1 MAFVYLQIDMDILD
15 KNCTAWIK
23 ELTDKNTTTED
34 MNIQFRKRNMTG
46 IIFISLLIV
55 LGIIG
60 NLLVIFIFA
69 WKFNRS
75 TYRVYVLCLAFL
87 DSVNCCFT
95 MPFVLSYLL
104 FMQDYPST
112 VLCKVGH
119 FVGFYIGIASP
130 FTLILIAVDR
140 YKNVC
145 RPLSVQW
152 SVKKAKLSCI
162 IINVIALMISWH
174 VPFIYGIS
182 EIKSANGGIT
192 VTQCFKEDGVLLQ
205 EVAWWQY
212 IILTVLMVIVSGC
225 LIVTYFVIM
234 IRVHRMSTIFTK
246 YTPENRSLEK
256 SAAFATRN
264 IQTTKTTLTFF
275 IITTVYALSSL
286 IHHGL
291 ALALHVG
298 SNLECSMTYA
308 QGVVFWTLFWT
319 IFINNIANPVIY
331 GLSDKRFRQRLKTLF
346 SS

>member
-1 MAFVYLQIDMDILD
+1 
-15 KNCTAWIK
+15 
-23 ELTDKNTTTED
+23 
-34 MNIQFRKRNMTG
+34 
-46 IIFISLLIV
+46 
-55 LGIIG
+55 
-60 NLLVIFIFA
+60 
-69 WKFNRS
+69 
-75 TYRVYVLCLAFL
+75 
-87 DSVNCCFT
+87 
-95 MPFVLSYLL
+95 
-104 FMQDYPST
+104 
-112 VLCKVGH
+112 
-119 FVGFYIGIASP
+119 
-130 FTLILIAVDR
+130 
-140 YKNVC
+140 
-145 RPLSVQW
+145 
-152 SVKKAKLSCI
+152 
-162 IINVIALMISWH
+162 

-182 EIKSANGGIT
+182 EIKSANSGIT

-246 YTPENRSLEK
+246 YTPENRSLNK